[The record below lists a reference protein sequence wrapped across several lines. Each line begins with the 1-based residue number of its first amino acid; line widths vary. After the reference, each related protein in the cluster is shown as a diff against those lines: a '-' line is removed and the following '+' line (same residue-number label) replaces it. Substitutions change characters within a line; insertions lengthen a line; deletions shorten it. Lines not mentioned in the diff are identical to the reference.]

1 MATWL
6 IKPKLEEIK
15 LIWYFD
21 GVQCAWYDTSTM
33 TPEKAVGLRR
43 YYKEQAKEC
52 SGMWEIQ
59 KNVTIEY
66 GRWEID
72 T

>member
-1 MATWL
+1 
-6 IKPKLEEIK
+6 
-15 LIWYFD
+15 
-21 GVQCAWYDTSTM
+21 M

-52 SGMWEIQ
+52 NGMWEIQ